1 MDKIEYGVE
10 VNIYAYGGNGLEV
23 TGECIHAVGDRNRL
37 TKSEAKGMARRLA
50 EHLNEFTTE
59 SDSLEADD
67 EAV

>member
-10 VNIYAYGGNGLEV
+10 VNIYAYDGDGEV
-23 TGECIHAVGDRNRL
+23 QGECIQAVGDRNRL

-50 EHLNEFTTE
+50 EHLREFTTV
-59 SDSLEADD
+59 SDSLEDEDD